1 MTNPYAPPQAGVDDI
16 PEPQA
21 FAVPADRGTRLGA
34 AILDSVVFV
43 LAVYLPLIVTLFSTA
58 RMEMAPPR
66 RPTSSSGWRS
76 AAPSWG

>member
-16 PEPQA
+16 SEPQA

-43 LAVYLPLIVTLFSTA
+43 LAVYLPPTGHASY
-58 RMEMAPPR
+58 
-66 RPTSSSGWRS
+66 RP
-76 AAPSWG
+76 